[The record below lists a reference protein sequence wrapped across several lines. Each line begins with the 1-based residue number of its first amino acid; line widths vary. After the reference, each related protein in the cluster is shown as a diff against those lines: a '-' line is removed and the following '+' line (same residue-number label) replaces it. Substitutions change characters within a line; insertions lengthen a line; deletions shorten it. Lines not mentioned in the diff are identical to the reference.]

1 MNTNQNLSHDW
12 FIYVH
17 DEDKRLYVSRKKPNP
32 SGTFSPCNMSPDD
45 VDYEMSKGKNR
56 KILEI
61 CGMNQNSFEYFVEHY
76 GEEYEFLSFFKCQL
90 ISDFSPLEKLKHL
103 QGVSIYWN
111 IRNSTLWD
119 LSQNPKFEYLRR
131 ESTKKIAYNPIALQK
146 AKSLRQVV
154 FIGDMDTPYPMQSLE
169 WMRGMDSLDRVY
181 MRNIKLENKDSS
193 VLDSVPS
200 LRRFDFPA
208 GMFTT
213 EEIAYMCAKYPHME
227 GSSLRAYNT
236 EDAILN
242 DVRVCGYKKPGLD
255 LPKGQARLDKYIK
268 EFDALVDKYKA
279 ELENR
284 T

>member
-12 FIYVH
+12 FIHVR

-32 SGTFSPCNMSPDD
+32 SGAFSPCNMSPDD

-119 LSQNPKFEYLRR
+119 LSQILSLSTYGWSQRR
-131 ESTKKIAYNPIALQK
+131 
-146 AKSLRQVV
+146 KSHIIPLLCKRQ
-154 FIGDMDTPYPMQSLE
+154 
-169 WMRGMDSLDRVY
+169 RV
-181 MRNIKLENKDSS
+181 
-193 VLDSVPS
+193 
-200 LRRFDFPA
+200 
-208 GMFTT
+208 
-213 EEIAYMCAKYPHME
+213 
-227 GSSLRAYNT
+227 
-236 EDAILN
+236 
-242 DVRVCGYKKPGLD
+242 
-255 LPKGQARLDKYIK
+255 
-268 EFDALVDKYKA
+268 
-279 ELENR
+279 
-284 T
+284 

>member
-32 SGTFSPCNMSPDD
+32 SGAFSPCNMSPDD

-119 LSQNPKFEYLRR
+119 LSQNPEFEYLWL

-181 MRNIKLENKDSS
+181 MRNIKLENKDTS

-268 EFDALVDKYKA
+268 EFDALVEKYKA

>member
-1 MNTNQNLSHDW
+1 MSSMPTLSHDW
-12 FIYVH
+12 FIHVN
-17 DEDKRLYVSRKKPNP
+17 DEDKRLYVSREKSNP
-32 SGTFSPCNMSPDD
+32 SGAFSPCNMSPDD
-45 VDYEMSKGKNR
+45 VDYEMNKGKSK

-61 CGMNQNSFEYFVEHY
+61 CGMEQKSFEYFVENY
-76 GEEYEFLSFFKCQL
+76 GTEYEFLSFFKCQL

-119 LSQNPKFEYLRR
+119 MSQNPNLEYLWL
-131 ESTKKIAYNPIALQK
+131 ESTKKIAYNPIALHT

-154 FIGDMDTPYPMQSLE
+154 FIGDMDTPYPMNSLE
-169 WMRGMDSLDRVY
+169 WMRGIDSLERVY
-181 MRNIKLENKDSS
+181 FRNIKLENRDTS

-200 LRRFDFPA
+200 LTRFDFPA

-213 EEIAYMCAKYPHME
+213 EEIAYMCAKYPYIE
-227 GSSLRAYNT
+227 GNSMGAYNT

-242 DVRVCGYKKPGLD
+242 DVRVCGYRKPGLD
-255 LPKGQARLDKYIK
+255 LPKGQARLEKYIK
-268 EFDALVDKYKA
+268 EFDALVEKYKA
-279 ELENR
+279 ELKNN